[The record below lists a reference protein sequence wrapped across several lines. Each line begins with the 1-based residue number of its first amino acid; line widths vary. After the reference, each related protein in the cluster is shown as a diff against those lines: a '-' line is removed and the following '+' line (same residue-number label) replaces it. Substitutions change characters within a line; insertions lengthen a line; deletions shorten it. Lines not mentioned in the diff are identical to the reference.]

1 MRAAIMH
8 EEDLG
13 VLEVIVRYVVFSI
26 VRVAEAGHIE
36 GRRTRE
42 HVSSARF
49 AGSHPGAVS

>member
-1 MRAAIMH
+1 MH

-13 VLEVIVRYVVFSI
+13 VLEVMVRYVVFSI

-42 HVSSARF
+42 HVSSAQF

>member
-1 MRAAIMH
+1 MH

-13 VLEVIVRYVVFSI
+13 VLEVIVRYVIFSI
-26 VRVAEAGHIE
+26 VRVAEVGHIE